1 MSSNRGSFA
10 QRPVMLLLGEDITMA
25 TSAEKARVAS
35 AVAVVVPLLLFGT
48 GIVPA
53 HADPSCGGQAI
64 IGGVPSD
71 PALCLLLPPPAPYLG
86 PEPIPGELTLG
97 PEIDDHLVGA
107 AEDAKGDLPL
117 PGWAYLDPEQIPLVL
132 MPPQVEH
139 DPEVCDP
146 NYGCGHPQPPH

>member
-1 MSSNRGSFA
+1 MA
-10 QRPVMLLLGEDITMA
+10 LLLPGEDTGMA
-25 TSAEKARVAS
+25 TSAQKARIVS
-35 AVAVVVPLLLFGT
+35 AVAGAFPLLLFGI

-53 HADPSCGGQAI
+53 HADPPCGSQAI
-64 IGGVPSD
+64 LGGPTRD
-71 PALCLLLPPPAPYLG
+71 PELCLVLPPPAPYLG
-86 PEPIPGELTLG
+86 PETIPGQLTLG

-132 MPPQVEH
+132 MPPGIEH

-146 NYGCGHPQPPH
+146 DYGCGHQQPH

>member
-1 MSSNRGSFA
+1 MSTSA
-10 QRPVMLLLGEDITMA
+10 QKTRIVSAVAGAFPLLLLGI
-25 TSAEKARVAS
+25 
-35 AVAVVVPLLLFGT
+35 

-53 HADPSCGGQAI
+53 HADPHCGGQAI
-64 IGGVPSD
+64 VGGIPSD
-71 PALCLLLPPPAPYLG
+71 PALCLLLPPQTAYLG

-132 MPPQVEH
+132 MPPGIEH
-139 DPEVCDP
+139 NPEVCDP
-146 NYGCGHPQPPH
+146 DYGCGHQQPH